1 MESTCPALVLRLLRL
16 RKIAFLFLSAKVIR
30 YVDACGG
37 AMAGWL
43 ERHAQA
49 IQAAGTLVMSF
60 AAVAA
65 AVFVPLQ
72 IAANDRTSREQSAR
86 EIYREFLS
94 ISIQRPELANRDYC
108 SLNGPVERAAYESY
122 VDYLLYTAE
131 QVMDLNA
138 SDWEPAISAR
148 LRSHQGYL
156 CTFDAEDLD
165 ALTPAVA
172 ALVEGL
178 KSGCPATA
186 LCGSEQP

>member
-1 MESTCPALVLRLLRL
+1 
-16 RKIAFLFLSAKVIR
+16 
-30 YVDACGG
+30 
-37 AMAGWL
+37 MAGWL

-49 IQAAGTLVMSF
+49 IQSAGALVMSA

-72 IAANDRTSREQSAR
+72 IAANDRTSREQTAR

-94 ISIQRPELANRDYC
+94 ISIQRPELAKRDFC
-108 SLNGPVERAAYESY
+108 TMTDPVERAAYESY

-138 SDWEPAISAR
+138 DDWKTAITAR
-148 LRSHQGYL
+148 LRSHEAYL
-156 CTFDAEDLD
+156 CTFEPADLE

-172 ALVEGL
+172 SLLDGMVA
-178 KSGCPATA
+178 GCAAAPACA
-186 LCGSEQP
+186 EIRP